1 MRKQAV
7 YHVVVSYENPANL
20 FVFFTFLGTFFIA
33 NSNALIGATAPQEYP
48 SLPEIS
54 LQLQLR
60 NSSGMLVAYL
70 ACLVS
75 TETPNLTLR

>member
-1 MRKQAV
+1 MQRQAV

-33 NSNALIGATAPQEYP
+33 NSNALIGAAAPQEHP

-70 ACLVS
+70 AYLAS